1 MSCHFQKK
9 NIDIFV
15 KQVMPVYH
23 GAKSAAVA
31 IMFRGTATPAKVSL
45 RYLHIRLLL
54 LRATMMELSTS
65 CAVARHSF
73 ITKHLTRNVCRNP
86 RNMYIRQAWSRS
98 RSTAQ
103 WWIHNHRCVHRGEP
117 RFGFARSPDGP
128 HGQPQW

>member
-45 RYLHIRLLL
+45 RYLHIGLLL
-54 LRATMMELSTS
+54 LRAIMMELSTS
-65 CAVARHSF
+65 CAISCHDK
-73 ITKHLTRNVCRNP
+73 T
-86 RNMYIRQAWSRS
+86 
-98 RSTAQ
+98 
-103 WWIHNHRCVHRGEP
+103 
-117 RFGFARSPDGP
+117 SPDWGCL
-128 HGQPQW
+128 